1 MVMRDYLIPA
11 CRAGFVFAN
20 HCALAAFIYSCMWLL
35 ERFIHLFSSSEPML
49 LDYVPRRYVFDV
61 GEALMVVVVAIH
73 GLKWT
78 ALETGK
84 TP

>member
-1 MVMRDYLIPA
+1 
-11 CRAGFVFAN
+11 
-20 HCALAAFIYSCMWLL
+20 MWLL

-78 ALETGK
+78 ALESGK